1 MEETA
6 SHAFDHTPRVHPL
19 LEHVGNLTAHIALE
33 NLVLIDR
40 AYACDDLLPPYSEVK
55 RVVFLSLLATARMV
69 I

>member
-6 SHAFDHTPRVHPL
+6 SHAFDHTPRVHSL
-19 LEHVGNLTAHIALE
+19 LEHVGDETAHITLE

-40 AYACDDLLPPYSEVK
+40 AYACDKFLTPYSEVK
-55 RVVFLSLLATARMV
+55 RVVFLSLLV